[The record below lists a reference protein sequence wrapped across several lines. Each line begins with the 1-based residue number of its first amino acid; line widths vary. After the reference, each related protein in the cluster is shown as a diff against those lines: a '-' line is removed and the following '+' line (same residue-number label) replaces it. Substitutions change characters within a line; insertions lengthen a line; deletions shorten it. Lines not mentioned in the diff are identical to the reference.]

1 MKSIFIFF
9 FYIILFAGPLSASVT
24 FPFKKYQ
31 VSDGLSHNTVWSILQ
46 DSYGFIWTGTSN
58 GLNCYDGYTNRVYR
72 HVEGVSRSLGNNF
85 VSSLMEDNQDIWIG
99 TNNGVYIYHR
109 STDDFSFFDKKTR
122 YDVFVSCEVTEIWKA
137 DNGLIWITTLGQG
150 IFVYNPQ
157 TGVLR
162 QNILQNSFAR
172 DICQGVDGRIY
183 ISSINKGIFVFD
195 RMGYFLSTLS
205 TLTDEAEEKKK
216 VNGLLSTSE
225 GIWFSTE
232 NTLECYSEKE
242 KMVNSY
248 PLPSSISI
256 LCMIEYDSEQL
267 LIGTNS
273 GLFLFGRQNKEWK
286 KVETTG
292 EYAMSNPVVNAMML
306 DAEGTLWLATNGG
319 VNYMPRQLRRF
330 EHHIIPMG
338 QKIAQGVNTFCEKE
352 NGEVYIGT
360 QHGLWL
366 YQPRTQSLTECVL
379 SPHTE
384 RKYNISA
391 LHLDGEQLWIGTH
404 ENGLFRYD
412 LKTGVS
418 KNYTHSDRMI
428 KTLSSNNV
436 MSIGKDH
443 KGNIYIGTSMGL
455 CTYNEEQDNFFVNIY
470 VGAMTPVTDI
480 YEDSNRNLWIATS
493 NLGAFCYYPNG
504 QWKHYGQ
511 RSNSSII
518 PDNTITT
525 LFEDSKGVMW
535 LGTNGNGLCYFSPE
549 QKRFVNNCPEN
560 TQLQNVT
567 IYSIEEDRNGNFW
580 ISTDKGLYKIDR
592 KTNDARLFTIN
603 DGLLSNQFIAGA
615 SLLTSDGRLYFGG
628 SNGFNAFVPEQI
640 IKNTYVPQVYVTDIH
655 FPYSNDENTSREAAN
670 THEELLYLKK
680 EIRLPYQKN
689 SFTLDFAAL
698 SYGESQR
705 NQYNYMLKGIDPT
718 WIRNT
723 TTNSVSYNHL
733 PPGEYTFMLNGSN
746 NDGEWNRET
755 TMLKII
761 ITPPWW
767 QSAWAYIAYSLL
779 LTSIII
785 YVGYRWNLYVKRK
798 YKRRM
803 EEFNLAQEKETYKL
817 KVNFFVNLVHEIR
830 TPLSLICLPLEKL
843 RENKREDEY
852 VSMIDKNVNYLLNIT
867 NQLLDFQKIE
877 SNGVLLNPKPC
888 HLNLQLVSIYEQ
900 FHNIAALKDIELSI
914 VLPTEDI
921 YTSIDIDKIR
931 TVIVNLLGNAIK
943 YAQSHIELKLETT
956 EDTITIQ
963 VNDDGCGVPKDQ
975 QEKIFQL
982 FYQVP
987 DAPSNKGTGIGLAF
1001 SKILA
1006 EAHKGTL
1013 SLRDIPSGGSSFI
1026 LSLPKVNM
1034 TDTVNEN
1041 SAHKEDICEMETNK
1055 EVNTEKE
1062 KTTLLLVEDNPDLL
1076 SITRN
1081 SLQQWYHVR
1090 CAENGRKALELLTE
1104 ENIDIIISDVMMP
1117 EMDGIELCH
1126 QIKSNIEYSHI
1137 PVILLTAKTTLSAKI
1152 EGLENGAD
1160 VYMEK
1165 PFSIKQLHKQVEN
1178 LMALRLAF
1186 HQLLSDFP
1194 KTNDSMSEPEK
1205 YAFSSKDMDFIK
1217 ILDEILAEQVD
1228 DIDYSVN
1235 NLAEKINMSRSNFHR
1250 KVKAVTGMTPNTY
1263 VLNYR
1268 LNMAAQYLSEGMRIN
1283 EVYLQLGFTSS
1294 SYFAKCFKQKFGVL
1308 PKDYTKTKEV

>member
-1 MKSIFIFF
+1 MRSIFIFF

-24 FPFKKYQ
+24 FPFKKHQ

-46 DSYGFIWTGTSN
+46 DSYGFIWIGTSN
-58 GLNCYDGYTNRVYR
+58 GLNRYDGYTNRVYR

-109 STDDFSFFDKKTR
+109 STDDFSFFDKKTQ
-122 YDVFVSCEVTEIWKA
+122 YDVFVSCEVTEIWKS
-137 DNGLIWITTLGQG
+137 DNGLIWIATLGQG

-195 RMGYFLSTLS
+195 QMGYFLSTLS
-205 TLTDEAEEKKK
+205 TLTDEAEEKNK

-242 KMVNSY
+242 KRVNSY
-248 PLPSSISI
+248 PLPSSASI

-267 LIGTNS
+267 LIGTNA
-273 GLFLFGRQNKEWK
+273 GLFLFGRQSKAWK

-306 DAEGTLWLATNGG
+306 DAEGTLWMATNGG

-338 QKIAQGVNTFCEKE
+338 QKIAQGVNTFCEKK

-366 YQPRTQSLTECVL
+366 YQPQTQSMTECVL

-412 LKTGVS
+412 LKTGVN

-592 KTNDARLFTIN
+592 KTNNARLFTIN

-628 SNGFNAFVPEQI
+628 NNGFNA
-640 IKNTYVPQVYVTDIH
+640 
-655 FPYSNDENTSREAAN
+655 
-670 THEELLYLKK
+670 
-680 EIRLPYQKN
+680 
-689 SFTLDFAAL
+689 
-698 SYGESQR
+698 
-705 NQYNYMLKGIDPT
+705 
-718 WIRNT
+718 
-723 TTNSVSYNHL
+723 
-733 PPGEYTFMLNGSN
+733 SN
-746 NDGEWNRET
+746 NTLR
-755 TMLKII
+755 
-761 ITPPWW
+761 
-767 QSAWAYIAYSLL
+767 YSTS
-779 LTSIII
+779 LTS
-785 YVGYRWNLYVKRK
+785 
-798 YKRRM
+798 
-803 EEFNLAQEKETYKL
+803 
-817 KVNFFVNLVHEIR
+817 
-830 TPLSLICLPLEKL
+830 
-843 RENKREDEY
+843 
-852 VSMIDKNVNYLLNIT
+852 
-867 NQLLDFQKIE
+867 
-877 SNGVLLNPKPC
+877 
-888 HLNLQLVSIYEQ
+888 
-900 FHNIAALKDIELSI
+900 
-914 VLPTEDI
+914 
-921 YTSIDIDKIR
+921 
-931 TVIVNLLGNAIK
+931 
-943 YAQSHIELKLETT
+943 
-956 EDTITIQ
+956 
-963 VNDDGCGVPKDQ
+963 
-975 QEKIFQL
+975 
-982 FYQVP
+982 
-987 DAPSNKGTGIGLAF
+987 
-1001 SKILA
+1001 
-1006 EAHKGTL
+1006 AHT
-1013 SLRDIPSGGSSFI
+1013 
-1026 LSLPKVNM
+1026 
-1034 TDTVNEN
+1034 
-1041 SAHKEDICEMETNK
+1041 
-1055 EVNTEKE
+1055 
-1062 KTTLLLVEDNPDLL
+1062 
-1076 SITRN
+1076 
-1081 SLQQWYHVR
+1081 
-1090 CAENGRKALELLTE
+1090 
-1104 ENIDIIISDVMMP
+1104 
-1117 EMDGIELCH
+1117 
-1126 QIKSNIEYSHI
+1126 
-1137 PVILLTAKTTLSAKI
+1137 
-1152 EGLENGAD
+1152 
-1160 VYMEK
+1160 
-1165 PFSIKQLHKQVEN
+1165 
-1178 LMALRLAF
+1178 
-1186 HQLLSDFP
+1186 
-1194 KTNDSMSEPEK
+1194 
-1205 YAFSSKDMDFIK
+1205 
-1217 ILDEILAEQVD
+1217 
-1228 DIDYSVN
+1228 
-1235 NLAEKINMSRSNFHR
+1235 
-1250 KVKAVTGMTPNTY
+1250 
-1263 VLNYR
+1263 
-1268 LNMAAQYLSEGMRIN
+1268 
-1283 EVYLQLGFTSS
+1283 
-1294 SYFAKCFKQKFGVL
+1294 
-1308 PKDYTKTKEV
+1308 